1 VERDHFIDIGYD
13 LDMISTAFSFA
24 PGMVRQV
31 EAEVRL
37 FHFYVHE
44 GLKAAGLSGQ
54 KLLDSRKSVRDDLL
68 PVPNT
73 LAHPRVAGWL
83 SGVDLSGVTKLT

>member
-1 VERDHFIDIGYD
+1 LRSLKLIGVYAD
-13 LDMISTAFSFA
+13 ALARVA
-24 PGMVRQV
+24 